1 MFLKNFRS
9 YIRLRPALAL
19 GFLLSVNSLLLG
31 IWVAALPGIKQRLD
45 FTEGSLGLSLL
56 LSPLGAITGVFIS
69 TRIFSRIPVGKWMLF
84 GYSFVCVAK
93 VIEVN
98 APTRPVFW
106 ICLYLF
112 GLISFLN
119 GVSVNATISILEQRY
134 NRLLMSTSHAMYS
147 LGGAVSAGLAV
158 LLFSLQVGSGG
169 QILLIALLLLIIIYG
184 IRGNLLVHR
193 DIIHSGSGLQL
204 PTLPVMGIAFICLV
218 VFMAEGCVADWSAI
232 YFKDVLQAPKAWVSL
247 GYAGFSVAMTIGR
260 LNGDTLVGKFGNK
273 RLVVAGCLLACL
285 GFTAVVTVDSIPAA
299 VTGYIL
305 IGIGCSSIVPVL
317 FRSAA
322 AIPGL
327 TRVQGFAMVTT
338 GGLIGFLAGPSLI
351 GLIAE
356 GAGLPA
362 GLTLVILLT
371 ALAAWVGWRNRFLS
385 GTEQA
390 GAKETY
396 DEQIY

>member
-1 MFLKNFRS
+1 MFLNNLRS
-9 YIRLRPALAL
+9 YIRFRSALAL

-31 IWVAALPGIKQRLD
+31 IWVAALPGIKQRLG

-56 LSPLGAITGVFIS
+56 LSPLGAITGVFLS

-84 GYSFVCVAK
+84 GYSFVCIAK
-93 VIEVN
+93 IFEVN
-98 APTRPVFW
+98 AASRPVFW
-106 ICLYLF
+106 CCLYLF

-119 GVSVNATISILEQRY
+119 GVSVNATISILEQRH

-158 LLFSLQVGSGG
+158 LLFTLHISSGW
-169 QILLIALLLLIIIYG
+169 QIVLVALGILIILFC
-184 IRGNLLVHR
+184 IRGNLLAHR

-204 PTLPVMGIAFICLV
+204 PSLQVLGISFICLV

-232 YFKDVLQAPKAWVSL
+232 YFGEVLHAPKSIVSL

-260 LNGDTLVGKFGNK
+260 LNGDTLVSRFGNK
-273 RLVVAGCLLACL
+273 KLVVTGCILASL
-285 GFTAVVTVDSIPAA
+285 GFTLVVSATLVSIAVL
-299 VTGYIL
+299 GYSL

-327 TRVQGFAMVTT
+327 SRVQGFAMVTT

-351 GLIAE
+351 GVIAE
-356 GAGLPA
+356 KAGLSA

-371 ALAAWVGWRNRFLS
+371 ALAAWVGWRNRFLAGS
-385 GTEQA
+385 GKA
-390 GAKETY
+390 GTRETF